1 MRFMATLLSSIID
14 NFMRGGGGGGG
25 GHINLNVKPV
35 VVSLNIKV
43 FRAT

>member
-1 MRFMATLLSSIID
+1 MRFMAISLSSLID
-14 NFMRGGGGGGG
+14 NLMGGGGL
-25 GHINLNVKPV
+25 INLNVKPV